1 MRDTQAP
8 VPHTTGQRSRGG
20 AGRRRRPHRTGPV
33 LGRVGAVML
42 TLLFAAAALAPLLAR
57 HDPRA
62 RVAAAHQRPSWQ
74 HPLGTNDLGQDL
86 FAQLLHGARVSLTIG
101 VLAAVLAIGLGIA
114 VALLAGYLGGT
125 VDAALMRLVDLTL
138 AFPFIPL
145 VLVVATFL
153 GRGLSTTVLVIG
165 AVIWAQPARVLRS
178 HVLKVLEFGHVHAAQ
193 GMGASTPRILLRHLL
208 PRMAPLAAAQFVR
221 AANIAISIEAA
232 LSFLG
237 LGDPAR
243 MSWGSMLF
251 YANAHNAILTEA
263 WRWWILPPGLGLTV
277 TVLGFAFVGYAFE
290 EWGDRRLS
298 GTDGAAARRRWT
310 SPQRHAAPTAARE
323 TDVALEAHG
332 LRVHYE
338 TDEGP
343 VHAVEDLDLV
353 VGRNRIV
360 GLVGESGCGKTTLA
374 MTVLGL
380 IPSPGRVVGGTLRV
394 DGRDLTAMPPADVAR
409 LRGRVMSLVPQSA
422 MNALNPAYTV
432 HRQIAEAA
440 SLTREPS
447 AARRRATELLD
458 LVGLAAE
465 RGDAYPHELSGGMR
479 QRVVIAMAL
488 ANDPA
493 LIVADE
499 PLTGLDV
506 LTQARIIRLLL
517 DLQQQTGVAVLLVSH
532 DLPLV
537 SRVVDDLVVMYAGRV
552 VESGT
557 ASQVTTSP
565 HHPYTRDLLRAFP
578 RLRGPRREVTSIPGR
593 PPDLL
598 APPPGCP
605 FHPRCSEAWDECTRI
620 RPPGYPVGP
629 HHDSACL
636 LDRP

>member
-1 MRDTQAP
+1 
-8 VPHTTGQRSRGG
+8 
-20 AGRRRRPHRTGPV
+20 
-33 LGRVGAVML
+33 
-42 TLLFAAAALAPLLAR
+42 
-57 HDPRA
+57 
-62 RVAAAHQRPSWQ
+62 
-74 HPLGTNDLGQDL
+74 
-86 FAQLLHGARVSLTIG
+86 
-101 VLAAVLAIGLGIA
+101 
-114 VALLAGYLGGT
+114 
-125 VDAALMRLVDLTL
+125 
-138 AFPFIPL
+138 
-145 VLVVATFL
+145 
-153 GRGLSTTVLVIG
+153 
-165 AVIWAQPARVLRS
+165 
-178 HVLKVLEFGHVHAAQ
+178 
-193 GMGASTPRILLRHLL
+193 
-208 PRMAPLAAAQFVR
+208 
-221 AANIAISIEAA
+221 
-232 LSFLG
+232 
-237 LGDPAR
+237 
-243 MSWGSMLF
+243 
-251 YANAHNAILTEA
+251 
-263 WRWWILPPGLGLTV
+263 
-277 TVLGFAFVGYAFE
+277 
-290 EWGDRRLS
+290 
-298 GTDGAAARRRWT
+298 
-310 SPQRHAAPTAARE
+310 
-323 TDVALEAHG
+323 VALEAHG

-598 APPPGCP
+598 VPPPGCP

-620 RPPGYPVGP
+620 RPPRYPVGP